1 MKLVPY
7 PDTEELFNDFVV
19 HGMDQL
25 LRKHALK
32 PIDPQELLRL
42 LELAVVMGWYDKV
55 TGSPRIKIVTC
66 VHEGRLAMPCFTSLE
81 SLRAAEQE
89 YGKHSMKATSCA
101 LYRALAKNYYPIVIN
116 PMCPHALM
124 ILPEPEI
131 ELPPGA
137 PPDAP
142 KNSHH

>member
-1 MKLVPY
+1 MKPVLM

-19 HGMDQL
+19 HGVDQL
-25 LRKHALK
+25 LRKHASK
-32 PIDPQELLRL
+32 PIDPQELLQL

-101 LYRALAKNYYPIVIN
+101 LYRALAKNSYPIVIN

-124 ILPEPEI
+124 ILPEP
-131 ELPPGA
+131 
-137 PPDAP
+137 PPDAPLDVP